1 MGRRLLGAVAVW
13 VVGGVVLFTVV
24 LPPER
29 CGPADPAAV
38 RGAALAA
45 VRWIERAQRPDGTYV
60 YEYDRRRGVVPGY
73 NVVRHAGVTMALYQA
88 AAAGHPTALAAA
100 DRGLAWML
108 DRLVPA
114 NGGLALRGDGGD
126 VPLGASALLLA
137 GLALRR
143 QATGEPEHDGLL
155 RDLGRFVVGQQRD
168 DGGFLAGWSDA
179 TGRPVPG
186 VTSKYFTGEAFWALA
201 LAAGVLPREGWA
213 EPAGAAARYLAED
226 RDRLEGF
233 VPGVPDHWAAYG
245 LAEPATLP
253 LSEAEAAYATV
264 LAGRFGLMVRGD
276 AQRTGE
282 GLNRWVRWYP
292 ARGGGLGTVGEALG
306 ALWRLS
312 GRDDRLRDL
321 QPLLAER
328 LGCAA
333 DLLADRQIGAADA
346 AGDADPRLAEG
357 AWFYRGATRMD
368 DQQHALSALLA
379 ALEAGG
385 EPLADAERRP

>member
-1 MGRRLLGAVAVW
+1 MGRRLLGALAVW
-13 VVGGVVLFTVV
+13 LIGGVVLFTVV

-29 CGPADPAAV
+29 CGSPDPAAV
-38 RGAALAA
+38 RSAALAA
-45 VRWIERAQRPDGTYV
+45 VGWIERAQQPDGTYA
-60 YEYDRRRGVVPGY
+60 YEYDRRLGVVPGY
-73 NVVRHAGVTMALYQA
+73 NVVRHAGVTMGLYQA
-88 AAAGHPTALAAA
+88 AVAGHPTALAAA
-100 DRGLAWML
+100 DRGLAWMQ

-114 NGGLALRGDGGD
+114 NGGLAVQGDGGE

-143 QATGEPEHDGLL
+143 QATGEATHDDLM
-155 RDLGRFVVGQQRD
+155 RDLGRFVVGQQRA
-168 DGGFLAGWSDA
+168 DGGFLADWSGVTA
-179 TGRPVPG
+179 RPVPG

-201 LAAGVLPREGWA
+201 LGAGALVGEGW
-213 EPAGAAARYLAED
+213 EGPAGAAARYLAED
-226 RDRLEGF
+226 RDRVEGF

-253 LSEAEAAYATV
+253 LSVDEAAYAEV
-264 LAGRFGLMVRGD
+264 LAGRFGFLVRGD

-312 GRDDRLRDL
+312 GRDAQVSRLR
-321 QPLLAER
+321 PLLAER

-333 DLLADRQIGAADA
+333 GLLVDRQTDAADA
-346 AGDADPRLAEG
+346 AGDADPSLSEG
-357 AWFYRGATRMD
+357 AWFYRGTTRMD

-379 ALEAGG
+379 ALQASGG
-385 EPLADAERRP
+385 SLSDEEEQP